1 MNTQSSQRNTERGA
15 AMMIAVIFFILAA
28 VLLVLGLSA
37 PAAREYR
44 IGLDAIT
51 SRQSYGAGES
61 GVEDAYYRLKNGM
74 HLGSSVALTVGNVSA
89 TTTITNIGGG
99 VEEVVGTGN
108 SLGDQRSS
116 TLRAIVG
123 SSVPLQYAVMSDDG
137 GIDMSDT
144 SSVTGDVH
152 ADTEL
157 HGQDGVSISGTATVG
172 NSFSGSYGVVRGDDA
187 THQIHVGV
195 GGVGNVYA
203 HTVNYTNATGI
214 LYCTLVVSSSGP
226 CSSYPDPVYMELPIS
241 STDVSNW
248 ETDATSGGVI
258 SGSYSVSTAG
268 VTLGP
273 KKITGDLIIPDS
285 ANLTLSGVLWVTG
298 NLVILG
304 TGSINLSSS
313 FGANSSMIIVDG
325 TITTSGSS
333 HIVGSGTP
341 GSSVLLI
348 SNSTSASAI
357 TYRGTGAAMIYA
369 PQGTAILKDSASA
382 NFVAGQTVHLFD
394 TSSVVYDSALLGT
407 IFSTGA
413 STPPAILSWKETN

>member
-1 MNTQSSQRNTERGA
+1 MNIRSSQQNTERGA
-15 AMMIAVIFFILAA
+15 AMMIAVIFFILAS

-51 SRQSYGAGES
+51 SRQSLAAGES
-61 GVEDAYYRLKNGM
+61 GVEDGYYRLKNGM
-74 HLGSSVALTVGNVSA
+74 HLGSSTSFFIGNVSA
-89 TTTITNIGGG
+89 STTITNIGGG

-116 TLRAIVG
+116 TLRAVVG
-123 SSVPLQYAVMSDDG
+123 SSVPLHYAVMSDDG

-152 ADTEL
+152 ADKEL

-172 NSFSGSYGVVRGDDA
+172 NSAAGAYGVVRGDDA
-187 THQIHVGV
+187 AHQIHVGV
-195 GGVGNVYA
+195 GSVGNVYA

-214 LYCTLVVSSSGP
+214 LYCTLVLSSSGP
-226 CSSYPDPVYMELPIS
+226 CSPYPDPVYTELPIS
-241 STDVSNW
+241 STDISTW
-248 ETDATSGGVI
+248 ETDAASGGVI

-273 KKITGDLIIPDS
+273 KKINGDLIIPDS

-298 NLVILG
+298 NLTITG
-304 TGSINLSSS
+304 SGSINLSSS
-313 FGANSSMIIVDG
+313 FGSNSSMIIVDG
-325 TITTSGSS
+325 TITTSAGS

-341 GSSVLLI
+341 GSYVLLL
-348 SNSTSASAI
+348 SNSTSSSAI
-357 TYRGTGAAMIYA
+357 TYRGTGSAVVYA
-369 PQGTAILKDSASA
+369 RQGTAILNGSASA
-382 NFVAGQTVHLFD
+382 SFVAGQTVHLFD

-407 IFSTGA
+407 VFVTGA
-413 STPPAILSWKETN
+413 STPPAILSWRETN